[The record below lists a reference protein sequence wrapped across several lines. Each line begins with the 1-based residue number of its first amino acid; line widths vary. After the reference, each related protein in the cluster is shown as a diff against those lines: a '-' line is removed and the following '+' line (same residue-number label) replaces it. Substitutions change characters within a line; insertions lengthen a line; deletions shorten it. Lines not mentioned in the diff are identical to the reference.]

1 MTTPSQRFRDRKLA
15 LRRRLASWFVS
26 DRAYVAR
33 HYRKAFGRA
42 PELEHP
48 SGFNEK
54 ILVKILCDRRPYL
67 TLFSDKLRVR
77 EHVQR
82 VAPRLSLPELYW
94 HSARA
99 EALDLDRLPDAFM
112 LKPNHGSG
120 WLRAVRDK
128 RGVAREDLVR
138 DARRWLASDFSIVG
152 REWSYRNIAREV
164 FAEELLSGDDG
175 RSPMDY
181 KLFVF
186 GGKVR
191 LIQVDRDRFTRHTQ
205 VLYDEAWRPIEGTV
219 KAAPGSPLP
228 PPASLASMIDAAQ
241 ALSLG
246 VDFVRVDLYDIAGTP
261 YFGEL
266 THYPNKGLSRF
277 DPPSLDRWLGAHLRL
292 DDYAGD
298 RPRVLYDPASA
309 PPAASEPEGARSK
322 CCKQATP

>member
-1 MTTPSQRFRDRKLA
+1 MTTSSYRFRDRKLA

-26 DRAYVAR
+26 NRAYVTH

-42 PELEHP
+42 PDLEHP

-54 ILVKILCDRRPYL
+54 ILVKILHDRRSYL

-77 EHVQR
+77 EHVRR
-82 VAPRLSLPELYW
+82 VAPALALPELYW
-94 HSARA
+94 HSAHA
-99 EALDLDRLPDAFM
+99 DPLDLDRLPDAFM

-120 WLRAVRDK
+120 WLCAVRDK
-128 RGVAREDLVR
+128 RSVSRDELVR
-138 DARRWLASDFSIVG
+138 LAKRWLASDFSIVG
-152 REWSYRNIAREV
+152 REWSYRNIRRAV
-164 FAEELLSGDDG
+164 FAEQLLSGDDG
-175 RSPMDY
+175 QSPTDY

-205 VLYDEAWRPIEGTV
+205 VLYDAQWQPIDGTV
-219 KAAPGSPLP
+219 KAALGNPLP
-228 PPASLASMIDAAQ
+228 APASLASMIASAE

-246 VDFVRVDLYDIAGTP
+246 VDFVRVDLYDVAGTP

-277 DPPSLDRWLGAHLRL
+277 DPPSLDLQLGNYLRL
-292 DDYAGD
+292 DDCHDD

-309 PPAASEPEGARSK
+309 PAIAVNA
-322 CCKQATP
+322 